1 MRRWKYAVTFEQ
13 PLTRPPETMRGGVV
27 EAEQPQ
33 SAVSKAVREAKKARR
48 GQRFDS
54 LVVLIEREAA

>member
-13 PLTRPPETMRGGVV
+13 PLTRPPETVRGMV

-48 GQRFDS
+48 SQRFDS
-54 LVVLIEREAA
+54 LVVLIEREDA